1 MAFPPEHPFRPP
13 IFALFYCLRVPR
25 FVRLATVVALAFG
38 LGGALH
44 AAEHTVVD
52 TSAGKVALEVV
63 AHGLDTPWAL
73 AFLPDGR
80 MLVSE
85 RSGAL
90 RIVDDEGR
98 ISDPVANV
106 PEVYAHGQGGLLD
119 IALSPDFAE
128 DARIFMSYAEAAS
141 GGARTAVAS
150 AELDLQALRIVDVTP
165 VFAQRDAPSGGQH
178 FGSRLV
184 FADDGT
190 LFITTGD
197 RNHERAL
204 AQDLGSHIG
213 KILRVHADGSVPADN
228 PFVDHDSALP
238 EIWSYGH
245 RNVQGAALHP
255 ETRVLWSHEH
265 GPRGGDEL
273 NIGQAG
279 GNYGW
284 PEITHGRE
292 YASGR
297 TIGEGVERDDVVAPV
312 HHWVPTSIAPSGMAF
327 YDGEAFPHWQ
337 GSVFIGALRG
347 QKVVR
352 LTLEGG
358 EIVAEE
364 NLFTELGSRIRDVR
378 QGPEGALYLLDE
390 SEGRILR
397 VAPAGN

>member
-1 MAFPPEHPFRPP
+1 MASVFRQH
-13 IFALFYCLRVPR
+13 FLSLVVCLRMPR
-25 FVRLATVVALAFG
+25 AVHLIAAAAALG
-38 LGGALH
+38 MCGALH
-44 AAEHTVVD
+44 AGADRVMD
-52 TSAGKVALEVV
+52 TSAGKVALNAV
-63 AHGLDTPWAL
+63 AQGLDTPWAL

-80 MLVSE
+80 MVVTE

-90 RIVDDEGR
+90 RIVDEQGGV
-98 ISDPVANV
+98 SDPVANV
-106 PEVYAHGQGGLLD
+106 PEVYAQGQGGLLD
-119 IALSPDFAE
+119 VALSPDFAE
-128 DARIFMSYAEAAS
+128 DARIFLSYAEATS
-141 GGARTAVAS
+141 SGARTAVAR
-150 AELDLQALRIVDVTP
+150 AELDLEGLRLNDVTP
-165 VFAQRDAPSGGQH
+165 IFAQRDAPSGAQH

-197 RNHERAL
+197 RNHEREL
-204 AQDLGSHIG
+204 AQDLGSHLG
-213 KILRVHADGSVPADN
+213 KILRVHVDGSVPADN
-228 PFVDHDSALP
+228 PFVDQEGALP

-255 ETRVLWSHEH
+255 ETRVLWNHDH

-292 YASGR
+292 YATGR
-297 TIGEGVERDDVVAPV
+297 TIGEGSERDDVIAPT
-312 HHWVPTSIAPSGMAF
+312 HYWVPTSIAPSGMTF
-327 YDGEAFPHWQ
+327 YDGEAFPQWQ

-352 LTLEGG
+352 LTLEGDDV
-358 EIVAEE
+358 VAEE
-364 NLFTELGSRIRDVR
+364 TLFAELGSRIRDVR
-378 QGPEGALYLLDE
+378 QGPDGALYLLDE

-397 VAPAGN
+397 VAPADD